1 MKQHLYGIQNATTGQ
16 TMIVTA
22 ENKRDAKSRFDEII
36 IKMYEENK
44 EKEDVISY
52 IKEMNIRP
60 IGVFDTEKVKID
72 APNDSNIL
80 RWGND
85 TIALNRPKESKREG
99 AKDDKDE

>member
-16 TMIVTA
+16 TMIVAA

-44 EKEDVISY
+44 GKEDVISY

-60 IGVFDTEKVKID
+60 IGIFDTEKVKID
-72 APNDSNIL
+72 APADSNIL
-80 RWGND
+80 RWGSD
-85 TIALNRPKESKREG
+85 AIALNGEKESKREG
-99 AKDDKDE
+99 AENGKNE